1 MCKDTEARKKW
12 IGPLYQS
19 DTKKPDGDME
29 TDMGKITADHV
40 NTLDLCKRLKLIC
53 LIFLKCYSGVVMSS

>member
-1 MCKDTEARKKW
+1 
-12 IGPLYQS
+12 
-19 DTKKPDGDME
+19 ME

-53 LIFLKCYSGVVMSS
+53 LIFLKCYSGVVMSSQNTAAEAPLQLAQVRDKVFG